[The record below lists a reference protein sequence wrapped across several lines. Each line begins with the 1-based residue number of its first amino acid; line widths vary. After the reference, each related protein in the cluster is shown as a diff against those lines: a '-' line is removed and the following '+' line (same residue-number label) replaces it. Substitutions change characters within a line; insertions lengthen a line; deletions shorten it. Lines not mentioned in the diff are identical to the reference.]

1 MERLDFGNVES
12 SKGQKIMN
20 RYFSIKSVCKII
32 TAILVILLLNFL
44 IIQLNQVFEDNS
56 TVSGSNKAWEKIL
69 TTKGDSR
76 DFLDVGANKAQSMVV
91 LEESTLRVL
100 DESNKDLRLEMAST
114 TKIMTALVAIE
125 NCDLDKQVEVADEAV
140 GVEGSS
146 IYLKYNEIWTIRDLL
161 YGLMLRSGNDAAVAI
176 AVAVGGSVDGFVNM
190 MNKKV
195 EQLGLSNTHFDNP
208 NGLHGDTHYTS
219 AYDLAVISA
228 FAMRNEEFKNI
239 VGTKM
244 YTVAANETH
253 PTYYFA
259 NKNKM
264 LTQYDG
270 ANGIKTGYTKDS
282 GRCLVSSAER
292 NGMQLICVVL
302 NIYDTYGTCSSG
314 MDKAFGEYTPVEVGK
329 KGSVLQSFEID
340 GKRYDIALDND
351 LVLPLK
357 EGENLGL
364 NCKFNMNESME
375 LPTAI
380 GSIIGKIE
388 FYDDNRLLF
397 SANIVNINEIN
408 DIGVLRALSAYVG
421 DWRVSYANGAI
432 EQIFSVDRGGV
443 KA

>member
-1 MERLDFGNVES
+1 
-12 SKGQKIMN
+12 MN
-20 RYFSIKSVCKII
+20 KYFSIKSVCKII
-32 TAILVILLLNFL
+32 AVILAVLFLN
-44 IIQLNQVFEDNS
+44 IMNIQLNQVIEDNS
-56 TVSGSNKAWEKIL
+56 ALVGGNRVWEKIL
-69 TTKGDSR
+69 PTKNES
-76 DFLDVGANKAQSMVV
+76 LDNVGAKINKAQSMVV

-114 TKIMTALVAIE
+114 TKIVTALVAIE
-125 NCDLDKQVEVADEAV
+125 NCELDKQVKVADEAV

-146 IYLKYNEIWTIRDLL
+146 IYLKYGEIWTIRDLL

-176 AVAVGGSVDGFVNM
+176 AVAVGGSVNNFVDM
-190 MNKKV
+190 MNNKAV
-195 EQLGLSNTHFDNP
+195 QLGLKNTHFDNP

-228 FAMRNEEFKNI
+228 FAMRNEEFKKI
-239 VGTKM
+239 VSTKM
-244 YTVAANETH
+244 YTVEANETH

-292 NGMQLICVVL
+292 NSMQLICVVL
-302 NIYDTYGTCSSG
+302 NIYDTYGVCSSS
-314 MDKAFGEYTPVEVGK
+314 MDKAFEDYMPVEVGK
-329 KGSVLQSFEID
+329 KGSVLESFEID
-340 GKRYDIALDND
+340 GEKYDIALDND

-357 EGENLGL
+357 EGENIGL
-364 NCKFNMNESME
+364 YCKFNINDGLK
-375 LPTAI
+375 LPLTT
-380 GSIIGKIE
+380 GSTIGKIE

-408 DIGVLRALSAYVG
+408 DIGVIRKLSAYVG
-421 DWRVSYANGAI
+421 DWRISYTNGTI
-432 EQIFSVDRGGV
+432 EQIFSVDGSGV